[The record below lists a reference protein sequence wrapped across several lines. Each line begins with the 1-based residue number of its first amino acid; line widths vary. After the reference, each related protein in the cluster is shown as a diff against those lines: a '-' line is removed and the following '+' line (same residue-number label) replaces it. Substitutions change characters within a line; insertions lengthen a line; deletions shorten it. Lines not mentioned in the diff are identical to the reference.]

1 MKVKIELS
9 DDVIV
14 KTVMKKIENLEYE
27 IESTALRML
36 SEIHKAILNEELSDF
51 DVVEEIV
58 NIFERN
64 GENCGIRHDF

>member
-27 IESTALRML
+27 IESTA
-36 SEIHKAILNEELSDF
+36 
-51 DVVEEIV
+51 
-58 NIFERN
+58 
-64 GENCGIRHDF
+64 